1 MRTCRNYRYRGYDI
15 VPWRRW
21 ASWFVGIYPVQP
33 DLPVLHRFVLG
44 TLAEQ
49 QEVAIAEAKRVID
62 LVLADFDPLTGP
74 GT

>member
-1 MRTCRNYRYRGYDI
+1 MKTCRNYRYRGYDI

-49 QEVAIAEAKRVID
+49 QEVAE
-62 LVLADFDPLTGP
+62 
-74 GT
+74 